1 MREENIP
8 HALIKIHAQ
17 EFIDIG
23 APFDKEVAMFQTHA
37 ITPLCI
43 RKPATPRSVSA
54 PEFWA
59 ELKRMLAQMALR
71 R

>member
-1 MREENIP
+1 
-8 HALIKIHAQ
+8 
-17 EFIDIG
+17 
-23 APFDKEVAMFQTHA
+23 MFQTHA